1 MQVGAATAVHSE
13 QEFAA
18 IVDRLAVDP
27 GRRHELLELFAED
40 HPLYDQ
46 RGAATVVRMRGW
58 VLVALSR
65 STLTDAALLFVLEEL
80 DTGTDAYLIAAAA
93 RALRSYPAPSP
104 TLAPY
109 VMRALNN
116 VRNHD
121 EPVLLDGY
129 GEYATST
136 DGTSAVRE
144 LLATLIWLGPH
155 AAGVAT
161 DLVALRALRAG
172 GLSKR
177 LSGELDKAIDAV
189 KSGGVDQPAVTSC
202 CTPTGLG
209 WRSIVPR
216 DPGRVKLAVFEDHT
230 GTPVSYEDCF
240 TGHPSIVAFFYTR
253 CDNPLKCSLTVT
265 KLARV
270 QALLKERGMAGR
282 IHTAAISYDP
292 GFDLPA
298 RLARYG
304 RDRGLALDAANQM
317 LRAIEGMDDVRG
329 HFKLGV
335 NFVGSL
341 VNRHRI
347 EVYVLDRRGRIAA
360 SFERLHW
367 DEQQVVDR
375 AIEVM
380 DEKRGGAG
388 TPLVGTVAAVGVAFF
403 PKCAFCW
410 ATYMSVFGVGVL
422 QEIPYAPWLQP
433 LLAALMLTNLV
444 SAWLRGRATAHW
456 TGFYLVAV
464 GAGLIVLARSYPQAG
479 ELAIWGVMVTLI
491 GSAISVLVRSSAVA
505 LRI

>member
-1 MQVGAATAVHSE
+1 MQGGAAAAVLSE

-18 IVDRLAVDP
+18 IVDQLAVDP
-27 GRRHELLELFAED
+27 GRGHELLELLAEE

-58 VLVALSR
+58 VLVVLSR
-65 STLTDAALLFVLEEL
+65 CTLTDAALLFVLEEL
-80 DTGTDAYLIAAAA
+80 DSGADAYLIAAAA
-93 RALRSYPAPSP
+93 RALRSYPAPTP
-104 TLAPY
+104 ILAPY

-116 VRNHD
+116 IRNHD
-121 EPVLLDGY
+121 EPVSLDGY

-136 DGTSAVRE
+136 AGTSAVRE

-155 AAGVAT
+155 AAGVAA
-161 DLVALRALRAG
+161 DLVALRGLVAG

-177 LSGELDKAIDAV
+177 LSGELDKAIEAIQ
-189 KSGGVDQPAVTSC
+189 SGGVEQPDGTSC

-209 WRSIVPR
+209 WRSVVR
-216 DPGRVKLAVFEDHT
+216 SDPGRVKHAIFEDQT
-230 GTPVSYEDCF
+230 GTPVSYEECF

-253 CDNPLKCSLTVT
+253 CDNPLKCSLTVS

-270 QALLKERGMAGR
+270 QALLQERGMAGR
-282 IHTAAISYDP
+282 IHTAAITYDP
-292 GFDLPA
+292 GFDLPE

-317 LRAIEGMDDVRG
+317 LRSTQGMDDVRG
-329 HFKLGV
+329 HFRLGV

-347 EVYVLDRRGRIAA
+347 EVYVLDGRGRIAA

-375 AIEVM
+375 AIELL
-380 DEKRGGAG
+380 DEKRGSAG
-388 TPLVGTVAAVGVAFF
+388 SPLVGTAAAFGVAFF

-410 ATYMSVFGVGVL
+410 ATYMSMFGVGAL
-422 QEIPYAPWLQP
+422 QQIPYSPWLEP
-433 LLAALMLTNLV
+433 LLATLMLINLV
-444 SAWLRGRATAHW
+444 SVWLRGRATANL
-456 TGFYLVAV
+456 TGFYLVAL
-464 GAGLIVLARSYPQAG
+464 GAGLIVLARSYPQAS

-491 GSAISVLVRSSAVA
+491 GSVVSALVRSSAVA
-505 LRI
+505 VRT

>member
-1 MQVGAATAVHSE
+1 MQGGAATAVHSE

-18 IVDRLAVDP
+18 IVDHLAVDP
-27 GRRHELLELFAED
+27 GRRHQLLELLAED

-80 DTGTDAYLIAAAA
+80 DSGADAYLIAAAA
-93 RALRSYPAPSP
+93 RALRSYPAPTP
-104 TLAPY
+104 ILAPY

-116 VRNHD
+116 IRNHD
-121 EPVLLDGY
+121 EPVSLDEY

-136 DGTSAVRE
+136 AGTSAVRE
-144 LLATLIWLGPH
+144 LIATLMWLGPQ
-155 AAGVAT
+155 AVGVAA
-161 DLVALRALRAG
+161 DLVALRGLGAG

-177 LSGELDKAIDAV
+177 LSSELDKAIEAIQ
-189 KSGGVDQPAVTSC
+189 SGGVDQPAGASC

-209 WRSIVPR
+209 WRSVVR
-216 DPGRVKLAVFEDHT
+216 SDPGRVKRAIFENHT
-230 GTPVSYEDCF
+230 GTPVSYEECF

-253 CDNPLKCSLTVT
+253 CDNPLKCSLTVS

-282 IHTAAISYDP
+282 IHTAAITYDP
-292 GFDLPA
+292 GFDLPE

-304 RDRGLALDAANQM
+304 RDRGLVLDAANQM
-317 LRAIEGMDDVRG
+317 LRATQGMDDLRG
-329 HFKLGV
+329 HFTLGV

-347 EVYVLDRRGRIAA
+347 EVHVLDGRGRIAA

-375 AIEVM
+375 AIELL
-380 DEKRGGAG
+380 DEKRGSAG
-388 TPLVGTVAAVGVAFF
+388 TPLVGTVAAFAVAFF
-403 PKCAFCW
+403 PKCPFCW
-410 ATYMSVFGVGVL
+410 ATYMSVFGVGAL
-422 QEIPYAPWLQP
+422 QQIPYSPWLQP
-433 LLAALMLTNLV
+433 LLATLMLINLM
-444 SAWLRGRATAHW
+444 SAWLRGRAVANL
-456 TGFYLVAV
+456 TGFYLVAL

-479 ELAIWGVMVTLI
+479 ELAVWGVMVTLI
-491 GSAISVLVRSSAVA
+491 GSVVSVLVRSSAVA
-505 LRI
+505 VRI